1 MTILAGIIQDM
12 RQNSTLLFHKP
23 LIYNGIIMPFL
34 LDFCLFL
41 VYIISILTRKRKVIL

>member
-1 MTILAGIIQDM
+1 MTILAGIVQDM

-34 LDFCLFL
+34 LDFSLNL
-41 VYIISILTRKRKVIL
+41 VYIISILTTKRKVIL